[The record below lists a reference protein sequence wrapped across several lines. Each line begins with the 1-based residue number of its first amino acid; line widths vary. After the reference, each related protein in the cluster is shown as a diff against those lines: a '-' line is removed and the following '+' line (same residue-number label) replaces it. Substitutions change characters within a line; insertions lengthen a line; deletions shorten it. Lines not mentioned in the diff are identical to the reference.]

1 MTNFSFSLKQAP
13 ATRAQGQFGRKTKLM
28 AISNQSSKQDWLTKM
43 SVIPGALMLIPLFL
57 GATINT
63 FFPQVLEVGSFT
75 TALFRDGTAALLGL
89 FFFCLGSQL
98 DVRTTGPTLEKGVA
112 ILIGKVGIGIAAG
125 LAVAFLA
132 PGGSLLGLTPLAIIA
147 AMTNSN
153 GALFAALTGQYG
165 NKTDRATVAV
175 IALNDGPFITMI
187 ALGTAG
193 LASFPLQDLIGLVLP
208 LALGF
213 ILGNLSRTARE
224 FLSVGESLLIPFLGF
239 VVGRSIDFST
249 LVTSGMQG
257 ILLGLATV
265 LISGPA
271 SMLVLWC
278 FHALHR
284 RPRKTRNLIAGMA
297 EGTTAGN
304 AIATPA
310 ALALADP
317 AYQAIESVAT
327 AQIAAAVVTT
337 SILIPFAVALVAKW
351 QQRRGVSPQWEL
363 EYYERLSKKNQAP
376 AAVSS

>member
-1 MTNFSFSLKQAP
+1 
-13 ATRAQGQFGRKTKLM
+13 
-28 AISNQSSKQDWLTKM
+28 M

-57 GATINT
+57 GAIVNT
-63 FFPQVLEVGSFT
+63 FFPQVLDIGSFS

-98 DVRTTGPTLEKGVA
+98 DVRTTGPTLEKGIA
-112 ILIGKVGIGIAAG
+112 ILIGKVGIGIALG
-125 LAVAFLA
+125 LAVAFFV
-132 PGGSLLGLTPLAIIA
+132 PSGVLLGLTPLAIIA

-187 ALGTAG
+187 ALGAAG
-193 LASFPLQDLIGLVLP
+193 LATFPLQDLVGLVLP
-208 LALGF
+208 LVLGF
-213 ILGNLSRTARE
+213 ILGNLSRAARE
-224 FLSVGESLLIPFLGF
+224 FLSVGETLLIPFLGF

-249 LVTSGMQG
+249 LITSGMQG

-265 LISGPA
+265 VISGPA

-284 RPRKTRNLIAGMA
+284 RPRETRNLISGMA

-317 AYQAIESVAT
+317 TYQAIEAVAT

-337 SILIPFAVALVAKW
+337 ALLIPFAVALVAKW
-351 QQRRGVSPQWEL
+351 QQRRGISPQLEL
-363 EYYERLSKKNQAP
+363 EYYERNLTRKPVPETTNS
-376 AAVSS
+376 